1 MPVSLMLTCTYG
13 IEGLVCQ
20 QSLYVTNGLTVTG
33 KHMFRDRHYVRRTR
47 QTASDVRTIRVPT
60 CSVHII
66 ISLQVSVSAFFTAAL
81 MP

>member
-33 KHMFRDRHYVRRTR
+33 KHMFRDRHYV
-47 QTASDVRTIRVPT
+47 DVHGKLHQMYVRSECLPVLFTSLFHSKCP
-60 CSVHII
+60 SVLFSQLH
-66 ISLQVSVSAFFTAAL
+66 
-81 MP
+81 